1 MASSRLAH
9 GELKPEYVARG
20 VSRHVFPEPFLFSL
34 SFNMTDSVVGGT
46 DKEHVALRRAM
57 ALALDLDNL
66 VDVVYAGQA
75 LPANQLVPPRVSGH
89 DPSLPPKP
97 ASAIRRCCSGSP

>member
-1 MASSRLAH
+1 
-9 GELKPEYVARG
+9 
-20 VSRHVFPEPFLFSL
+20 
-34 SFNMTDSVVGGT
+34 MTDSVVGGM

-97 ASAIRRCCSGSP
+97 EHDPAMANALLDKFGYARGTRAGTDDRWMERR